1 MMKGRRKKAFFAITM
16 AVVVLL
22 LAGVGIA
29 YATIP
34 DSNGVIHACYQ
45 TLKGSLR
52 VVDSTESCSNGEAP
66 LSWNQTGPPG
76 PPGVQGPPGP
86 SGSSHAYTDS
96 NEQWQAG
103 LSPNATTITQLT
115 LPAGNYVV
123 LATGSVVKNGI
134 FNTTGSD
141 NDVKCF
147 LNDPNDNTLAASEAT
162 ASGDYT
168 AAVPYM
174 LVGTVSLPTGG
185 TITVD
190 CATLTGS
197 VASEVDFNS
206 LVATKVD
213 AVN

>member
-1 MMKGRRKKAFFAITM
+1 MMKGTRKKVFFAITV

-52 VVDSTESCSNGEAP
+52 VVDSTASCSNGEAP

-96 NEQWQAG
+96 NSQWQAG

-115 LPAGNYVV
+115 LPAGDYVV
-123 LATGSVVKNGI
+123 SATGSVVKNGI
-134 FNTTGSD
+134 FDTTGSD
-141 NDVKCF
+141 NDVKCVID
-147 LNDPNDNTLAASEAT
+147 DPNDNAVAASEAT

-174 LVGTVSLPTGG
+174 LVGTVSLTTGG